1 MSSVHV
7 EQPHSM
13 SVEEAKSALES
24 FATEIAKYGMKLEW
38 TGNNARLKGTG
49 ASGEVAVHDDKVTVT
64 VKLGMIARAAG
75 VKADKLEASIS
86 RRFISSFSKFK
97 YF

>member
-13 SVEEAKSALES
+13 SADEAKKALES
-24 FATEIAKYGMKLEW
+24 FATEIAKYGMKLDW
-38 TGNNARLKGTG
+38 SGNNAKLKGTG
-49 ASGEVAVHDDKVTVT
+49 ASGEVAVHADKVTVT

-75 VKADKLEASIS
+75 VKADKLEASIA
-86 RRFISSFSKFK
+86 RRLANALSTG
-97 YF
+97 

>member
-24 FATEIAKYGMKLEW
+24 FAAEIAKYGMKLEW

-86 RRFISSFSKFK
+86 RRLANALSQTA
-97 YF
+97 